1 MYINLSSS
9 LLFWSQPNTSIDLD
23 WALHQPNFASC
34 FHLEKNGQDFS
45 CELKTCEGSINFLA
59 KESLTPPPE
68 KKKLTSTKNIH
79 LEIKLSRLMFYN
91 NLITSPQSLVFPFCL
106 KKKIHRF
113 SLKTRGHRGTPG
125 APWRVSVSCVVGAAW
140 GVRRCQNGRPNLG
153 PWKTAE
159 TGWLRQVGRLILA
172 VFVGEITGK
181 IGGESCMFIS
191 CNVCDITIWQYI
203 IHDTNTYHIKRYCM
217 LVHLDCAPS
226 NSWPKKSEL

>member
-34 FHLEKNGQDFS
+34 FHLEKKNGDFS
-45 CELKTCEGSINFLA
+45 CEFLA
-59 KESLTPPPE
+59 KESLTPPQ
-68 KKKLTSTKNIH
+68 KKKQPHLNQEHSFRNQIVST
-79 LEIKLSRLMFYN
+79 YN
-91 NLITSPQSLVFPFCL
+91 NLIISPPPPSFSSSSIPCFSFLFE
-106 KKKIHRF
+106 KKIHRF

-172 VFVGEITGK
+172 LFVGEITGK